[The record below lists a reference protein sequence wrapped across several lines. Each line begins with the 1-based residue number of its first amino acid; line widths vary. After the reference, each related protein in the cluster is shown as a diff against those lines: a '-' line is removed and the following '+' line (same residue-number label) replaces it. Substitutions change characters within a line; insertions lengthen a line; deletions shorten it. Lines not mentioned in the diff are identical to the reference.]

1 VCVCVCARA
10 LTTVVE
16 GIGTSDERR
25 ISDSDV
31 GENPSSGLESCR
43 CCRQTAPV
51 GTGRC
56 GRPTL
61 RTNRRRAGSTPTTVS
76 DNRRTIDHSSESV
89 ASPRG
94 GLGSTCPH
102 LPPLLLELAPEID
115 TVPTS
120 FYRGGG
126 EPPDSRYRLWLR
138 ARHLSTPHI
147 STRRRPCS
155 E

>member
-1 VCVCVCARA
+1 MLVCVRVCARA

-76 DNRRTIDHSSESV
+76 DNRRTIGHSSASV

-94 GLGSTCPH
+94 GLGWTCPH
-102 LPPLLLELAPEID
+102 LPQTPVIGSGCALAICP
-115 TVPTS
+115 
-120 FYRGGG
+120 
-126 EPPDSRYRLWLR
+126 
-138 ARHLSTPHI
+138 PHI
-147 STRRRPCS
+147 F
-155 E
+155 